1 MKALRAVVLS
11 SLVLALACVFAAAP
25 ASAAVSCH
33 KINAEGTGQDAGGG
47 QTTAKING
55 GGLLNGTTVGNFAI
69 TGVSGAVATIEGT
82 VKFTTNK
89 STLTVAVSGTFD
101 TASGGFSASGPVA
114 ASTGKLAGA
123 TGNLDLTG
131 KENLADGSFVETV
144 TGSVCANLNG

>member
-1 MKALRAVVLS
+1 MVRRSAILRFR
-11 SLVLALACVFAAAP
+11 CRRDDR
-25 ASAAVSCH
+25 
-33 KINAEGTGQDAGGG
+33 G
-47 QTTAKING
+47 
-55 GGLLNGTTVGNFAI
+55 
-69 TGVSGAVATIEGT
+69 
-82 VKFTTNK
+82 KFTTNK